1 MSIDTLFFHPLHPQR
16 TVKLEAEI
24 QHVKSTVRRAVVEF
38 SCDLEQGHA
47 FSAGTYENI
56 IADRYAEMDEFFG
69 KLDKIKRSIPT
80 KLIKQM
86 NAFILAL
93 TVANKMK
100 NELQQYVFLDIGLSQ
115 LSITDVEKRQFIR
128 ANQAAAKK
136 YHDAVR
142 HLLLQKKLSL
152 HIQEMN
158 CLTNRIQHLHAYALD
173 PLDLQKLTPIL
184 DDLAEI
190 ERNQRK
196 ERYKSIAGL
205 TLRVIGWGI
214 MIFATI
220 IALNPAVGYL
230 ILGVSI
236 VLTIIGELINVAG
249 KKLREPTILQ
259 EQLFEIRDAQR
270 LFKNKPLEVNADKEI
285 KPENEFTRTDS
296 PSTSS

>member
-1 MSIDTLFFHPLHPQR
+1 
-16 TVKLEAEI
+16 
-24 QHVKSTVRRAVVEF
+24 
-38 SCDLEQGHA
+38 
-47 FSAGTYENI
+47 
-56 IADRYAEMDEFFG
+56 
-69 KLDKIKRSIPT
+69 
-80 KLIKQM
+80 M
-86 NAFILAL
+86 NAFILAM
-93 TVANKMK
+93 TAANQMK
-100 NELQQYVFLDIGLSQ
+100 NKFQQYVFLDIGLRQ
-115 LSITDVEKRQFIR
+115 LAVPEVEKQQFIR

-152 HIQEMN
+152 YLKEMN

-173 PLDLQKLTPIL
+173 PVNPQKLTPIL

-190 ERNQRK
+190 ERNQHK

-236 VLTIIGELINVAG
+236 VLTIFGELINVAG
-249 KKLREPTILQ
+249 KKLSEPTVLQ
-259 EQLFEIRDAQR
+259 EQLFGIRDAQR
-270 LFKNKPLEVNADKEI
+270 LFKNKPLEVNADKEN
-285 KPENEFTRTDS
+285 KSENEFTRIES